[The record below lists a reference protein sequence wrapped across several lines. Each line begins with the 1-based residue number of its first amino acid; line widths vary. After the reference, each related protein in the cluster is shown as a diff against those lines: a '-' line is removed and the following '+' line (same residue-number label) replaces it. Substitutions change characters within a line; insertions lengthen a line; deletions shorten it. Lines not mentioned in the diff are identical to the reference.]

1 MQMLPEE
8 INFIQDSRDCE
19 FDPGCSYHVIF
30 KYEDKAERFRRNITI
45 PGEAVLYRRP
55 SRLCY

>member
-8 INFIQDSRDCE
+8 IDFIQDSRDCD
-19 FDPGCSYHVIF
+19 FYPGCSYHVIF

-45 PGEAVLYRRP
+45 PGEAV
-55 SRLCY
+55 